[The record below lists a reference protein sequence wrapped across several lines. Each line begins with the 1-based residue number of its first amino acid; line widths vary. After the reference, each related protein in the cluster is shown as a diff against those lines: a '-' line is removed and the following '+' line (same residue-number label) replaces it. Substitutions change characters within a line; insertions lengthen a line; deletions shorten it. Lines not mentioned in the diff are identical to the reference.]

1 MQYMSPGFVKI
12 SGKAHPFHEVRRLVE
27 HYKRNNDAI
36 NKEYSELHRYL
47 SQLNLLTLPASEF
60 DNFGDVADSVASR
73 AKKFASTLDAVPY
86 ETLYEMAGKD
96 PLTVAK
102 VLLSIHRR
110 LRHLYEFFD
119 QGRVD
124 FKELR

>member
-1 MQYMSPGFVKI
+1 
-12 SGKAHPFHEVRRLVE
+12 
-27 HYKRNNDAI
+27 
-36 NKEYSELHRYL
+36 
-47 SQLNLLTLPASEF
+47 
-60 DNFGDVADSVASR
+60 
-73 AKKFASTLDAVPY
+73 
-86 ETLYEMAGKD
+86 MAGKD